1 MIHPREYA
9 LLEEVLQ
16 LSAQELAKHGGGI
29 LMAVRLQVG
38 AAALILPDQLLSCW
52 KTLVEGT
59 EFRHVRLK
67 LEPVPLILCCP
78 LCRTKY
84 QPPEN
89 DWTCPGCH
97 SDRTEI
103 SGGNQ
108 VVVKEINVLSGYG
121 LA

>member
-1 MIHPREYA
+1 MIHPREFA
-9 LLEEVLQ
+9 LLQEVLQ
-16 LSAQELAKHGGGI
+16 LSAQELAHHVGGL

-52 KTLVEGT
+52 KTLVAGT
-59 EFRHVRLK
+59 EFSHVRLELGK
-67 LEPVPLILCCP
+67 VPLTLRCL
-78 LCRTKY
+78 LCRKKF

-89 DWTCPGCH
+89 DWSCPGCH

-108 VVVKEINVLSGYG
+108 VVVKEINILSGYG